1 MSAPSEARDG
11 LGVNGHSPSVRAE
24 GGARRSRR
32 QVRELFGGRRRRQTG
47 CTRWGPTCCWRL
59 RDCNR
64 KTLSNLEFVQETLK
78 NAALEAKA
86 TIVEVAFHEFSPFG
100 ISGMVVIA
108 ESHLAIHTW
117 PEYGYAAVD
126 VFTCGD
132 LIKPQVAA
140 KFLIEK
146 FQSKSPS
153 IVEMK
158 RGILGHEKLPH
169 KVTLQRENRP
179 THDRAE
185 ELQVVH

>member
-1 MSAPSEARDG
+1 MLADP
-11 LGVNGHSPSVRAE
+11 GHSSGVSRRAE
-24 GGARRSRR
+24 KEANRLHALGTHLLL
-32 QVRELFGGRRRRQTG
+32 E
-47 CTRWGPTCCWRL
+47 L
-59 RDCNR
+59 RDCNP
-64 KTLSNLEFVQETLK
+64 KTLSDLQFVTDAMK

-86 TIVEVAFHEFSPFG
+86 TIVEVVFHEFSPFG

-140 KFLIEK
+140 KFLIEQ
-146 FQSKSPS
+146 FQSKNPS
-153 IVEMK
+153 LVEIK
-158 RGILGHEKLPH
+158 RGVLGHEKLPH
-169 KVTLQRENRP
+169 KVTLQEP
-179 THDRAE
+179 FTHDRAE

>member
-1 MSAPSEARDG
+1 MHA
-11 LGVNGHSPSVRAE
+11 LGTHLLLE
-24 GGARRSRR
+24 
-32 QVRELFGGRRRRQTG
+32 
-47 CTRWGPTCCWRL
+47 L
-59 RDCNR
+59 RDCNP
-64 KTLSNLEFVQETLK
+64 KTLSNLEFVQQAMK
-78 NAALEAKA
+78 NAALAAKA

-140 KFLIEK
+140 NYLIEQ
-146 FQSKSPS
+146 FESKNPS

-158 RGILGHEKLPH
+158 RGILGSKKLPH
-169 KVTLQRENRP
+169 KVTNVQE
-179 THDRAE
+179 TVYA
-185 ELQVVH
+185 